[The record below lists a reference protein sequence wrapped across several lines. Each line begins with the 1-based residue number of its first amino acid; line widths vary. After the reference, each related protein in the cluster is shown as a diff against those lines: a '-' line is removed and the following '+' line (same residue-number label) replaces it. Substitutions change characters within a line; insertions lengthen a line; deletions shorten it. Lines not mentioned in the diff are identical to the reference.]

1 LTNQFSN
8 CRIRGHVTAALDVS
22 RARLSPLRRRVLEG
36 LADPESAAGLA
47 VRLGE
52 SRQRVNYHVREL
64 EKAGLVELVEERRR
78 RGCIERVVRAT
89 ARAVVVAPEVIGDLD
104 TVAET
109 QDRFATEM
117 LLAIATRA
125 VQDVAAMRAKA
136 GAQGR
141 RLVTFAVEADVAFD
155 RPADIERFADAL
167 AERITELAAEFDS
180 GNDGRRYRVLVGGY
194 PKPAT
199 KEDA

>member
-1 LTNQFSN
+1 MA
-8 CRIRGHVTAALDVS
+8 AALDIS

-36 LADPESAAGLA
+36 LAEPASAVGLA

-52 SRQRVNYHVREL
+52 TRQRVNYHVREL

-89 ARAVVVAPEVIGDLD
+89 ARAVVVEPEVIGDLD

-109 QDRFATEM
+109 QDRFAAEM
-117 LLAIATRA
+117 LLAITARA
-125 VQDVAAMRAKA
+125 LGDVAGMRAKA
-136 GAQGR
+136 DAEGR
-141 RLVTFAVEADVAFD
+141 RLVTFAIEADIGFE

-167 AERITELAAEFDS
+167 AERITDLAPQFDS
-180 GNDGRRYRVLVGGY
+180 GKGRRRYRVLVGGY
-194 PKPAT
+194 PKPGT
-199 KEDA
+199 KEAA